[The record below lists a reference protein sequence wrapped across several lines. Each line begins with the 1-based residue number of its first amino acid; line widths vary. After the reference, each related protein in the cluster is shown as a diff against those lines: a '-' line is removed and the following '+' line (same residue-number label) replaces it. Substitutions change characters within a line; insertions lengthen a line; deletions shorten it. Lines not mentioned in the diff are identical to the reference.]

1 MKWHYGKGWPMKRK
15 TDYTIKRAKRLTKK
29 RTRRHISRKK
39 KKHLDL
45 MKTLFGPEYNPFS
58 FAQATMKQ
66 KADEKRL

>member
-1 MKWHYGKGWPMKRK
+1 MKRK

-29 RTRRHISRKK
+29 RTRRHMARKK

-45 MKTLFGPEYNPFS
+45 MKTLFGQDYNPFS